1 MLRKSSRSGEGRGK
15 VGIAPRSLHLRSGV
29 ACLATLAELLLIV
42 AVATVA
48 FVFMGTLAIPVE
60 IHSPA
65 AAAVSEDS
73 IKRLFATED
82 GQIWIR
88 RGNSEIVRFDT
99 KDRTSRS
106 VFPWNDRPVTEFCVS
121 NDGKT
126 WVLAIEER
134 EVMIFRDERLIASE
148 ELPPELPAKTAISGD
163 GQIVVSLNEGASCR
177 CWDLS
182 NSSGAISDLPLTEP
196 ADRLSLDQHGTRLL
210 VASTLGN
217 LQIYDPKTGTL
228 IQSIPGVGLLSAQG
242 RFTSDGEHV
251 VLVSGHEVSLY
262 ALQSGKRKWKTM
274 MNGTEYLRELMVSLD
289 DRYIAVSG
297 VASALYVLDRGSG
310 RIMRNYVDRQNFCGI
325 SFSPRG
331 DAVYSGG
338 SDGSIWAWPL
348 NDERLMPIPS
358 ETRPP
363 CRLN

>member
-1 MLRKSSRSGEGRGK
+1 MQWKSRMSGELHGK
-15 VGIAPRSLHLRSGV
+15 VGTATKSVHSRSGV

-42 AVATVA
+42 AVATLA
-48 FVFMGTLAIPVE
+48 FASMGALAIPVE

-65 AAAVSEDS
+65 AAAVSEKS

-88 RGNSEIVRFDT
+88 RGNSEIVRFNTDY
-99 KDRTSRS
+99 RTSRS
-106 VFPWNDRPVTEFCVS
+106 VFPWNDRPVTEFYVS

-148 ELPPELPAKTAISGD
+148 ELPPEHPAKTALSGD
-163 GQIVVSLNEGASCR
+163 GQIVVSSNEGASCR

-182 NSSGAISDLPLTEP
+182 HGSEAISELRLTEP

-217 LQIYDPKTGTL
+217 LQIYDPKTGMLT
-228 IQSIPGVGLLSAQG
+228 QSIPGIGLLSALG
-242 RFTSDGEHV
+242 RFTADGEHV

-262 ALQSGKRKWKTM
+262 SLPSGKLKWKTT
-274 MNGTEYLRELMVSLD
+274 MNGTEYLRELMISPD
-289 DRYIAVSG
+289 GRYIAVSG
-297 VASALYVLDRGSG
+297 VASTLYVLDCASG
-310 RIMRNYVDRQNFCGI
+310 KVMRNHVDRQNFCGI

-348 NDERLMPIPS
+348 ADDRLMPIPN